1 MKKFSFPLDRVL
13 AWRHTQVR
21 LAEVDLDRS
30 RVELAD
36 LDRQR
41 TTLEQSVQ
49 AAATDLLH
57 ANSTTSTELAALDH
71 YRSASRAK
79 FAHLGRARAA
89 LEAQIAEKM
98 QVVVE
103 RRREARLLERL
114 RDTRLRDWQAAA
126 AREVDQLAEESHLAR
141 LVRG

>member
-1 MKKFSFPLDRVL
+1 MKKFSFPLGRVL

-21 LAEVDLDRS
+21 LAEADLDRS
-30 RVELAD
+30 RAELAE

-41 TTLEQSVQ
+41 TALEQSVQ
-49 AAATDLLH
+49 AAATDLLSAH
-57 ANSTTSTELAALDH
+57 STSSAELVALDH

-114 RDTRLRDWQAAA
+114 RDTRLRDWRAAA